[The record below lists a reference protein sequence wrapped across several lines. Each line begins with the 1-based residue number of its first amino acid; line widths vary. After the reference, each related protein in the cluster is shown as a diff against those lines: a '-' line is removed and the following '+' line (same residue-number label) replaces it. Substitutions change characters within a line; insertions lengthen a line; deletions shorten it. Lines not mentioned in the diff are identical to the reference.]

1 MVANSNWIEFVCSL
15 LTRIVKSEPF
25 SISMFSSL
33 GQLLAAGNLPEKTI
47 LIVSYYD
54 ALHTI
59 LFMQKVIVY
68 ES

>member
-25 SISMFSSL
+25 SIKHVFKFRPAL
-33 GQLLAAGNLPEKTI
+33 GGRKFAG
-47 LIVSYYD
+47 VSYYE

-59 LFMQKVIVY
+59 LFRK
-68 ES
+68 